1 MILLFPIVLVAA
13 FVIARRRAS
22 TTRGGPRWF
31 AAWAAA
37 GALMTFSLLAGFSIG
52 LYVLP
57 LAAVVTLWVA
67 SRAPGTGDA
76 IGFLAGVGLTVL
88 ATGFVNTIAWTI
100 VGLATVL
107 VAVTAYAAVPSHQRQ
122 LPTNDASR

>member
-1 MILLFPIVLVAA
+1 MIILFPIVLVAA

-22 TTRGGPRWF
+22 TSRGGPRWF

-52 LYVLP
+52 IYVLP

-76 IGFLAGVGLTVL
+76 IGFVAGVGLTAVAIGL
-88 ATGFVNTIAWTI
+88 VNEIVWAV
-100 VGLATVL
+100 VGLAIVL
-107 VAVTAYAAVPSHQRQ
+107 VAVAAYAAVPSQQRQ
-122 LPTNDASR
+122 LRS